1 MIAPVELLRDET
13 GAVVLTAQQAVAL
26 ARLSTPEGRH
36 NADGM
41 ALLAALW
48 SDGVDT
54 YDILARWIVRW
65 GMVVDAAVECCD
77 ARAAAF
83 SDGNWLSATVVR
95 RLEDAEAVLAA
106 SVGVARHGITPAGGE
121 SSPRTADSA
130 DAQEQA
136 Q

>member
-1 MIAPVELLRDET
+1 MSSPAELLRDET
-13 GAVVLTAQQAVAL
+13 GAVVLTARQAVAL
-26 ARLSTPEGRH
+26 AKLSTPEGRH

-48 SDGVDT
+48 ADGVDT

-77 ARAAAF
+77 ARAAAI
-83 SDGNWLSATVVR
+83 SGGNWLLGPPMR

-106 SVGVARHGITPAGGE
+106 RVMVARTRPE
-121 SSPRTADSA
+121 RETQP
-130 DAQEQA
+130 
-136 Q
+136 